1 MKIPIS
7 TTLPDDAA
15 AVLTYWYG
23 HANIGNATPDAKA
36 RWFAG
41 GDKIDQSISEQ
52 FADTLAAAQSGNLD
66 HWTHHSL
73 GRLALIITLD
83 QFSRNIHR
91 HSAKAFANDALALRH
106 SQTAVAGK
114 QQVCLA
120 AHQRVFMVMPMM
132 HAESLAAQDQLLAL
146 LDEWIAHYSTISD
159 MTSVDYLNNTRQFAK
174 QHRDII
180 ADFGRFPYR
189 NAALNRPTTE
199 PEARYL
205 AAQPTRFGQ

>member
-1 MKIPIS
+1 MPTS
-7 TTLPDDAA
+7 TPLPDAAA

-23 HANIGNATPDAKA
+23 HANIGDATPEAKA
-36 RWFAG
+36 RWFTG
-41 GDKIDQSISEQ
+41 GEAIDQSIRTQ
-52 FADTLAAAQSGNLD
+52 FADTLAAAQSETLNN
-66 HWTHHSL
+66 WTQNPL
-73 GRLALIITLD
+73 GQLALIITLD

-91 HSAKAFANDALALRH
+91 HSAKAFANDALALQH
-106 SQTAVAGK
+106 SQAAVAGK
-114 QQVCLA
+114 QHECLA
-120 AHQRVFMVMPMM
+120 AQQRVFMVMPMM

-146 LDEWIAHYSTISD
+146 LDEWIAHYTTINNII
-159 MTSVDYLNNTRQFAK
+159 SVDYLSNTRRFAE

-199 PEARYL
+199 PEAHYL